1 MATCTT
7 CSSEIAP
14 GIRWCTICHTNIVD
28 PAIGRLSSPG
38 RRFGAYVLDIV
49 VPFVAFLMMGIIAG
63 LGGAT
68 GTDAGGGGGAFLGLA
83 LFLAYVVWAL
93 VLFARGTTPGKH
105 LLGMRVVKEDG
116 RHAGFLTML
125 FREWIGKWIS
135 GVVFGLGF
143 LWILF
148 DRDNQG
154 WHDKIASTYVVEP
167 ATAARAA
174 PVAV

>member
-49 VPFVAFLMMGIIAG
+49 VPFVALLMISIIAG

-68 GTDAGGGGGAFLGLA
+68 GTDAGGGGGARHGLA
-83 LFLAYVVWAL
+83 LFLAFIVCAL
-93 VLFARGTTPGKH
+93 
-105 LLGMRVVKEDG
+105 
-116 RHAGFLTML
+116 
-125 FREWIGKWIS
+125 
-135 GVVFGLGF
+135 GL
-143 LWILF
+143 
-148 DRDNQG
+148 
-154 WHDKIASTYVVEP
+154 Y
-167 ATAARAA
+167 A
-174 PVAV
+174 PRNSPRQR